1 MNDFQIRLIAGLD
14 SSKSKQQLSSD
25 INALKKQLSTVDV
38 QAKLGKDVVTNLSKQ
53 LNMVQINLQNVKI
66 DQNAINNMISQIN
79 KSLSSININLGSNIN
94 TSGAIQSAQKTGQQL
109 GNSINQSLQAN
120 LGYVKQNIQNL
131 LKSFSA
137 QKLNSADIFKT
148 FNLNRAKIDP
158 SVTKE
163 VQSLTTELNALANQA
178 LKTNSDSSWEGI
190 VNKINILSNTLTK
203 FGSTRD
209 LSGFKE
215 QLDILNY
222 FQGKKIF
229 VGDKSEALQNAGMSI
244 RELNT
249 QFRNLGVTFTSVS
262 ENSTKL
268 DQIWSELFN
277 INPSLQNFTTFG
289 DQINAIVNELK
300 VAKEALYGD
309 SNLRPVDSGEVVKY
323 LNSWQE
329 SLSQLSS
336 KIETLK
342 TEQLDLESQIAQ
354 ASNSTTNTIVDNQQK
369 QQQAY
374 QQTAQAVQAITSD
387 QSVIKSGVGARAF
400 DNVDQAKQYFTD
412 LMQSEKAVIATTERF
427 GENNGL
433 TAFAVNI
440 KRATGE
446 VESLRYVID
455 SIKDDS
461 GNVLSTF
468 YRLSSSQLNDAGAIK
483 QIESI
488 ERAFSDYE
496 TKLAKFKSTNSEI
509 LSGLDTPLKDFESKL
524 SGLKNG
530 VSTINEVKTSF
541 NALNSEAAK
550 ITQNFS
556 KQLSPIDRAVSK
568 IAQGDEAIKS
578 LRADFKG
585 LDNAPKEINKEL
597 NTCATLLQKVKSIE
611 SQEGRTENWSK
622 AYKNW
627 ASAID
632 SVSAKLN
639 TLKKEQSNVASTQ
652 IFNTRDLKANNV
664 AYMSKVY
671 NTIEKQMVEINRLAK
686 VKGWS
691 DVKVSGVEEASGK
704 IQKLTLTVR
713 DAEGALKSFNMQRE
727 KIQGNGKAQAGLIQT
742 GDIKVLETA
751 VQYAE
756 KLKSIEASMGEFGNT
771 TTAISTLENGFTKL
785 GLSTDEVRSK
795 MNAVKTEYSTLQSMI
810 ENGASSNEIVS
821 QFEKVNSVLGQTQND
836 LKTTRSEYSI
846 LATEFSRLSLANDI
860 EKWNQ
865 KNSAATKEV
874 IAQNEKYIV
883 SLRDLDTA
891 MTKVEQNNIANS
903 FKETENSMRGLGK
916 LGASITDQFKQA
928 IDSFKVWVSATT
940 LVMGTVTKVRDAVT
954 EIKDINDILTE
965 ISKTSDITQAKL
977 SELGKSAYDHASKY
991 GLKASNWL
999 TGVQEMN
1006 RSGFYGEQGTA
1017 LADTSTLAQSAG
1029 DMTAEVANNWIL
1041 ATNAAYKYEGE
1052 AEKLN
1057 AVLDGTNEITN
1068 RNSVNMT
1075 DMADAM
1081 TIVGSNAANTGV
1093 KVDELSS
1100 IIGTAVA
1107 TTKKSGS
1114 EVGTAFKTIFVNLQN
1129 TSSDKIL
1136 NTLKEAGTSM
1146 TEIKDG
1152 AERLRSPIAILKD
1165 LAKTYN
1171 SLDKDDPLR
1180 ADITRNIGGKHYAN
1194 VLGSTLDNFEQ
1205 YSKMLQDYSEG
1216 DGSAMKE
1223 AQKSAHNL
1231 TGELN
1236 TLGNTWTSTV
1246 NNIINADDLTKVVR
1260 NLNSL
1265 LSVVDEI
1272 TGVLGTTGTIG
1283 VGAGLIA
1290 NAKNVGL
1297 FNMIKDNDS
1306 LSGQKLVTSLEAR
1319 KVAQEEVVRQLEVDI
1334 QCLKAYETECQ
1345 KGEVSTETF
1354 ASTMKGASVEAQ
1366 KYAVNIKEGTGSAET
1381 FATNQKAIQTSMTET
1396 ATVSK
1401 VAAAGLS
1408 IFKAALNTIIIFAAV
1423 EGIQL
1428 LINAFDNLVLTVD
1441 EANEARSKAASDL
1454 SEAQSNLESINSELE
1469 TTQQRIDELNGKDK
1483 LTFTEQGEL
1492 EDLKEKNKL
1501 LQLQADAAER
1511 IQKSKQQDLLDTD
1524 SDNFNKLYK
1533 DKINKSDIAE
1543 TKQEYKNSVGAL
1555 NPKENDITGQI
1566 AQLQLLQDQYA
1577 DLATQVE
1584 NYNDQYGKEHGAEYL
1599 ADDMKVTQG
1608 SIDDVTS
1615 SLNKQLET
1623 LLNMQNDYQSVG
1635 IDNLTSNQ
1643 KEEYEQI
1650 ANAIKLI
1657 YSSLDPSKYNE
1668 ISVQDIFDTKDIEVT
1683 KDDLIALA
1691 QAGDLDENTLEK
1703 YPKLTKA
1710 IKDADLIIGG
1720 EAKSDTEAF
1729 TDAIVAMSNSADE
1742 ASDSVDDVADSTSSF
1757 SSSVSSLKDL
1767 KDQLSDLDT
1776 IMAGFVSGDDIDVS
1790 SLDNIINKFTEL
1802 KEAGKDI
1809 QMSSVEDAIN
1819 QIGNSSSIEEAQ
1831 SSLDS
1836 LCQQYINAS
1845 GILDN
1850 LTESNAGF
1858 VQSQLEQ
1865 IGVSNAAEI
1874 VTNSLAA
1881 EQDYL
1886 AWAKDNSAA
1895 SSANL
1900 ANMTSV
1906 EMAALLAD
1914 ANVTDEAKASMYN
1927 YWIAKGNVLDL
1938 GAITTDGDI
1947 SNLSGLCSALGIATK
1962 QCETFAKAKSLL
1974 AAAVQSNDLTAIA
1987 GYAGQIAGLQ
1997 ASITTQISATL
2008 GSKSNSNYSP
2018 KYGGGSSTKKAY
2030 EDAAKDA
2037 KKSADK
2043 AKDDAEKAAE
2053 EARQKAEAEL
2063 DAYLKYQEAMLD
2075 ANEITVSQYADAV
2088 SDRLTEMFENGEIS
2102 ASKFYSGVETMCK
2115 KQLDIYDKVKDAV
2128 VRRYDKEI
2136 DKIQETMDAIDEQ
2149 NEALNKQKDIMDK
2162 QLQYVK
2168 AMEEVEIDKLTREK
2182 EAYEKENEAYE
2193 KQKDTMDKAVS
2204 YATTLID
2211 KKIEKINDESDAL
2224 DKLSEKYDQQQTDYQ
2239 NMLSGINKVYDD
2251 RIDELNK
2258 QSDAIQDQI
2267 DKIQD
2272 ENSELDL
2279 QYRKEQA
2286 LYALSKAQNQ
2296 RTKKLYVKGRG
2307 IIYTQDD
2314 EAVRDAKKDLKDIET
2329 EEVVS
2334 KLNKEKEA
2342 IADQIEEV
2350 QKWKDKWSE
2359 ISNAYQEKINN
2370 ELLVNHFGTDYVNK
2384 ILSGNI
2390 SDYNDF
2396 KNAYLNIQAKIDDM
2410 SEQKK
2415 ALEEELDAW
2424 NQKKDAWSKVT
2435 DAAQNEENK
2444 QAAIQQW
2451 GKDYA
2456 KIILDARQSDLQN
2469 FETNYLFINDRIND
2483 NQGAIDSLDEL
2494 IAIHEQKK
2502 QSYEDLTTA
2511 IENEELK
2518 RELNRELS
2526 RTWEQDTLNASELD
2540 WEAWKYRYLDIQD
2553 QINNNDKLKES
2564 YDEKKAELETWRDK
2578 WSDSTTTIQNAI
2590 DDQYAAQILGQ
2601 NWESTIFTDREK
2613 NLKTFTNAY
2622 VSLYQKQADAAIN
2635 AANAEVT
2642 AAKNARAEIA
2652 SSRTS
2657 VDNGSSTGSS
2667 SYSTGGGGGGTG
2679 GRGGS
2684 STPKPKERSDKY
2696 WTFQYFGG
2704 GYSSEAAAKK
2714 HIGDYAGANGT
2725 TKYGSQYFVVKW
2737 LQGCETSAIAANYV
2751 KVLRSTA
2758 KKNKYNYVKR
2768 FHSGLELGRISK
2780 TNGEDFNTV
2789 QRVGTQGLK
2798 SDEVPIIAQ
2807 AGEAV
2812 VTEKQ
2817 IENLA
2822 EAIDYIPVYQE
2833 ILDKIG
2839 EVANA
2844 GKMDEVAK
2852 MIPKAK
2858 YDTPKPKEVTQ
2869 NNQTINVTQD
2879 INVNCP
2885 NVTNTTGA
2893 EYLVKA
2899 LRKASADVL
2908 VYNK

>member
-1 MNDFQIRLIAGLD
+1 MQNKNSTIFTNNKDILGNNNSIGLFGKSLDEIKNKIYDIQSLGLKQAIFDTSKIDISAIKEYNSEIQKGTSYQEAMALASKNTNKETVALMESAKGATVTNKELTAAAKAQSVAFKAVSMAGNMLVMALVTKGIELAANAIDHYVNRAKYAAEAMEEAQQKISDAQSKLQEVTSTVSDNKDRFLELAQGVDQFSNNVSLSTEDYQEYLDISNKLADLAPSLVAGYDDQGNALLSIGSNAEDTSQKLQEIIDQQQAIAKQTLVDNLPDIAEGVYNEVQSTNTEIADLQSQLDDLENQSKNLNVDIKGAHGKITFKDDDYTEYGKAMEKALESAGIEYEKVFSSGLYETSIQLKSASEDQLKQAQTYYDTWLQEENDYNQTSINGLQKSIAEKEALINQSYSKISANLQEWTKQTPEYTGLSQGYEDIVDKLIPQINWSSMENAPVND
-14 SSKSKQQLSSD
+14 SDYTQYIQDQILKPLMSIPAEHKAEINSMFQQLLSFD
-25 INALKKQLSTVDV
+25 EGDLNVLDFAKQL
-38 QAKLGKDVVTNLSKQ
+38 QAKLDEYG
-53 LNMVQINLQNVKI
+53 IKI
-66 DQNAINNMISQIN
+66 DLTPVIANEQEAKEKITA
-79 KSLSSININLGSNIN
+79 SIERLSNIN
-94 TSGAIQSAQKTGQQL
+94 ADFDNEKEQL
-109 GNSINQSLQAN
+109 KAKSD
-120 LGYVKQNIQNL
+120 YKL
-131 LKSFSA
+131 LSDYTKDFNETQIEA
-137 QKLNSADIFKT
+137 WNSAT
-148 FNLNRAKIDP
+148 LGSQN
-158 SVTKE
+158 
-163 VQSLTTELNALANQA
+163 ANQA
-178 LKTNSDSSWEGI
+178 
-190 VNKINILSNTLTK
+190 ILAYEEAIR
-203 FGSTRD
+203 ST
-209 LSGFKE
+209 
-215 QLDILNY
+215 
-222 FQGKKIF
+222 
-229 VGDKSEALQNAGMSI
+229 
-244 RELNT
+244 
-249 QFRNLGVTFTSVS
+249 
-262 ENSTKL
+262 
-268 DQIWSELFN
+268 
-277 INPSLQNFTTFG
+277 
-289 DQINAIVNELK
+289 
-300 VAKEALYGD
+300 
-309 SNLRPVDSGEVVKY
+309 
-323 LNSWQE
+323 
-329 SLSQLSS
+329 
-336 KIETLK
+336 
-342 TEQLDLESQIAQ
+342 
-354 ASNSTTNTIVDNQQK
+354 
-369 QQQAY
+369 
-374 QQTAQAVQAITSD
+374 VQA
-387 QSVIKSGVGARAF
+387 
-400 DNVDQAKQYFTD
+400 
-412 LMQSEKAVIATTERF
+412 TE
-427 GENNGL
+427 E
-433 TAFAVNI
+433 
-440 KRATGE
+440 
-446 VESLRYVID
+446 
-455 SIKDDS
+455 
-461 GNVLSTF
+461 
-468 YRLSSSQLNDAGAIK
+468 
-483 QIESI
+483 IEPPT
-488 ERAFSDYE
+488 FSD
-496 TKLAKFKSTNSEI
+496 
-509 LSGLDTPLKDFESKL
+509 
-524 SGLKNG
+524 
-530 VSTINEVKTSF
+530 
-541 NALNSEAAK
+541 
-550 ITQNFS
+550 
-556 KQLSPIDRAVSK
+556 
-568 IAQGDEAIKS
+568 
-578 LRADFKG
+578 
-585 LDNAPKEINKEL
+585 
-597 NTCATLLQKVKSIE
+597 
-611 SQEGRTENWSK
+611 
-622 AYKNW
+622 
-627 ASAID
+627 
-632 SVSAKLN
+632 
-639 TLKKEQSNVASTQ
+639 
-652 IFNTRDLKANNV
+652 
-664 AYMSKVY
+664 
-671 NTIEKQMVEINRLAK
+671 
-686 VKGWS
+686 
-691 DVKVSGVEEASGK
+691 
-704 IQKLTLTVR
+704 TV
-713 DAEGALKSFNMQRE
+713 L
-727 KIQGNGKAQAGLIQT
+727 
-742 GDIKVLETA
+742 
-751 VQYAE
+751 
-756 KLKSIEASMGEFGNT
+756 
-771 TTAISTLENGFTKL
+771 
-785 GLSTDEVRSK
+785 
-795 MNAVKTEYSTLQSMI
+795 
-810 ENGASSNEIVS
+810 
-821 QFEKVNSVLGQTQND
+821 
-836 LKTTRSEYSI
+836 
-846 LATEFSRLSLANDI
+846 
-860 EKWNQ
+860 
-865 KNSAATKEV
+865 
-874 IAQNEKYIV
+874 
-883 SLRDLDTA
+883 
-891 MTKVEQNNIANS
+891 
-903 FKETENSMRGLGK
+903 
-916 LGASITDQFKQA
+916 
-928 IDSFKVWVSATT
+928 
-940 LVMGTVTKVRDAVT
+940 
-954 EIKDINDILTE
+954 
-965 ISKTSDITQAKL
+965 
-977 SELGKSAYDHASKY
+977 
-991 GLKASNWL
+991 
-999 TGVQEMN
+999 
-1006 RSGFYGEQGTA
+1006 
-1017 LADTSTLAQSAG
+1017 
-1029 DMTAEVANNWIL
+1029 
-1041 ATNAAYKYEGE
+1041 
-1052 AEKLN
+1052 
-1057 AVLDGTNEITN
+1057 
-1068 RNSVNMT
+1068 
-1075 DMADAM
+1075 
-1081 TIVGSNAANTGV
+1081 
-1093 KVDELSS
+1093 
-1100 IIGTAVA
+1100 
-1107 TTKKSGS
+1107 
-1114 EVGTAFKTIFVNLQN
+1114 
-1129 TSSDKIL
+1129 
-1136 NTLKEAGTSM
+1136 
-1146 TEIKDG
+1146 
-1152 AERLRSPIAILKD
+1152 
-1165 LAKTYN
+1165 
-1171 SLDKDDPLR
+1171 
-1180 ADITRNIGGKHYAN
+1180 
-1194 VLGSTLDNFEQ
+1194 
-1205 YSKMLQDYSEG
+1205 
-1216 DGSAMKE
+1216 
-1223 AQKSAHNL
+1223 
-1231 TGELN
+1231 
-1236 TLGNTWTSTV
+1236 
-1246 NNIINADDLTKVVR
+1246 
-1260 NLNSL
+1260 
-1265 LSVVDEI
+1265 
-1272 TGVLGTTGTIG
+1272 
-1283 VGAGLIA
+1283 
-1290 NAKNVGL
+1290 
-1297 FNMIKDNDS
+1297 
-1306 LSGQKLVTSLEAR
+1306 
-1319 KVAQEEVVRQLEVDI
+1319 
-1334 QCLKAYETECQ
+1334 
-1345 KGEVSTETF
+1345 
-1354 ASTMKGASVEAQ
+1354 
-1366 KYAVNIKEGTGSAET
+1366 
-1381 FATNQKAIQTSMTET
+1381 
-1396 ATVSK
+1396 
-1401 VAAAGLS
+1401 
-1408 IFKAALNTIIIFAAV
+1408 
-1423 EGIQL
+1423 
-1428 LINAFDNLVLTVD
+1428 
-1441 EANEARSKAASDL
+1441 
-1454 SEAQSNLESINSELE
+1454 
-1469 TTQQRIDELNGKDK
+1469 
-1483 LTFTEQGEL
+1483 
-1492 EDLKEKNKL
+1492 
-1501 LQLQADAAER
+1501 
-1511 IQKSKQQDLLDTD
+1511 
-1524 SDNFNKLYK
+1524 
-1533 DKINKSDIAE
+1533 
-1543 TKQEYKNSVGAL
+1543 
-1555 NPKENDITGQI
+1555 
-1566 AQLQLLQDQYA
+1566 
-1577 DLATQVE
+1577 
-1584 NYNDQYGKEHGAEYL
+1584 
-1599 ADDMKVTQG
+1599 
-1608 SIDDVTS
+1608 
-1615 SLNKQLET
+1615 
-1623 LLNMQNDYQSVG
+1623 
-1635 IDNLTSNQ
+1635 
-1643 KEEYEQI
+1643 
-1650 ANAIKLI
+1650 
-1657 YSSLDPSKYNE
+1657 
-1668 ISVQDIFDTKDIEVT
+1668 
-1683 KDDLIALA
+1683 
-1691 QAGDLDENTLEK
+1691 
-1703 YPKLTKA
+1703 
-1710 IKDADLIIGG
+1710 
-1720 EAKSDTEAF
+1720 
-1729 TDAIVAMSNSADE
+1729 
-1742 ASDSVDDVADSTSSF
+1742 
-1757 SSSVSSLKDL
+1757 SLKDL

-1776 IMAGFVSGDDIDVS
+1776 IMASFVSGDDIDVS
-1790 SLDNIINKFTEL
+1790 SFNNIINKFTEL

-1809 QMSSVEDAIN
+1809 DMSSVEDAIN

-2115 KQLDIYDKVKDAV
+2115 KQLDIYDKVKEAV

-2168 AMEEVEIDKLTREK
+2168 AMEEVEIDKLNKEK

-2204 YATTLID
+2204 YATTLIQ

-2314 EAVRDAKKDLKDIET
+2314 EAIRDAKKDLKDIET

-2451 GKDYA
+2451 GKNYA

-2483 NQGAIDSLDEL
+2483 NQGAIDSLDE
-2494 IAIHEQKK
+2494 IINIHEQRK

-2511 IENEELK
+2511 MENEELK

-2540 WEAWKYRYLDIQD
+2540 WEAWKNKYLAIQD
-2553 QINNNDKLKES
+2553 QLNNNDKLKES

-2578 WSDSTTTIQNAI
+2578 WSDATSSIQNSI
-2590 DDQYAAQILGQ
+2590 NDQYAAQILGQ
-2601 NWESTIFTDREK
+2601 NWESTIFTNREK

-2652 SSRTS
+2652 SSSTS

-2667 SYSTGGGGGGTG
+2667 SYSTGGGGSTG

-2714 HIGDYAGANGT
+2714 HMGDYAGANGT

-2751 KVLRSTA
+2751 KSLRATA

-2833 ILDKIG
+2833 ILDKIS